1 MYMAV
6 LQRTREIGILKSL
19 GASKSFILGIIL
31 SEALFLGLG
40 GTVLGILMSYGAASL
55 IHFLKPASLPMII
68 VYGWWPRAGAITVL
82 GALLGALYPGLTAAA
97 HDPIEALS
105 YE

>member
-1 MYMAV
+1 
-6 LQRTREIGILKSL
+6 
-19 GASKSFILGIIL
+19 
-31 SEALFLGLG
+31 
-40 GTVLGILMSYGAASL
+40 MSYGAAGL
-55 IHFLKPASLPMII
+55 IHALKPASLPMVI
-68 VYGWWPRAGAITVL
+68 VYEWWWIAGAITVV